1 MHRGQDFRSD
11 RFFAVTS
18 VFLLI
23 VHHGHIQQDIK
34 SLNASPVRLA
44 LFAEVQQICQKIR
57 DDSLHAFAF
66 PVQPGFTGKFP
77 EHICS
82 QRGVIIVA
90 ADFYR
95 FSLALQAFCHR
106 LQHGGRN
113 SVQCVA
119 HHFLSPCGRSALPLC
134 QSGGHGGQKVFH
146 SFETTAKLQTSL
158 PVIEVINGGITHAI
172 CFQGQRITGHDF
184 RRDTQQ

>member
-18 VFLLI
+18 VFLFI
-23 VHHGHIQQDIK
+23 VHHGHFQQGIK
-34 SLNASPVRLA
+34 SLDASPIRLA
-44 LFAEVQQICQKIR
+44 LFAQVQQIGQKIR

-90 ADFYR
+90 ADFIGSAWPCR
-95 FSLALQAFCHR
+95 RSAIVSSTVAGTAFSVLLII
-106 LQHGGRN
+106 
-113 SVQCVA
+113 S
-119 HHFLSPCGRSALPLC
+119 LSPCGRSALPLC

-146 SFETTAKLQTSL
+146 SFETAAELQTSL

-172 CFQGQRITGHDF
+172 CFQGQRVTGHDF